1 MRTAGLFILIVTA
14 TAAAGFALGRTL
26 AVTSLNRDGDGS
38 QTIHAGLTVERLQP
52 LSSLV
57 TARVDVADVVETTLA
72 GHTGSVKV
80 AILVK
85 GDFLLGTDL
94 SAARLEA
101 VDAMRRTATLVLPPP
116 AAASPRVDH
125 TRTRVFAIS
134 TNGLWQVVPGGDEA
148 AAAVVNRAYA
158 DAQRIVTAAADDRAL
173 LDRSRRQA
181 ESVLRTFFAAVGW
194 RVVIRWGAVP
204 N

>member
-1 MRTAGLFILIVTA
+1 
-14 TAAAGFALGRTL
+14 
-26 AVTSLNRDGDGS
+26 
-38 QTIHAGLTVERLQP
+38 
-52 LSSLV
+52 
-57 TARVDVADVVETTLA
+57 
-72 GHTGSVKV
+72 VKV

-94 SAARLEA
+94 SAARFEA
-101 VDAMRRTATLVLPPP
+101 VDPAQHTATLVLPPP

-125 TRTRVFAIS
+125 ARTRVFAIS

-158 DAQRIVTAAADDRAL
+158 DAQRIVSAAADDRAL
-173 LDRSRRQA
+173 RDRARRQA

-194 RVVIRWGAVP
+194 TVEIRWLGH
-204 N
+204 

>member
-1 MRTAGLFILIVTA
+1 MRTARLFILIVAA
-14 TAAAGFALGRTL
+14 TAAGFALGRSSS
-26 AVTSLNRDGDGS
+26 AMSSLSDGAGRGG
-38 QTIHAGLTVERLQP
+38 QTTDAGLTVERLQP

-72 GHTGSVKV
+72 GHTGSVRV

-85 GDFLLGTDL
+85 GDFLLGTEL
-94 SAARLEA
+94 SAARFEA
-101 VDAMRRTATLVLPPP
+101 VDTVHRTATLVLLPPT
-116 AAASPRVDH
+116 AASPRVDH
-125 TRTRVFAIS
+125 GRTRVFAIS

-158 DAQRIVTAAADDRAL
+158 DAQRIVSAAADDRTL
-173 LDRSRRQA
+173 LDRARRQA

-194 RVVIRWGAVP
+194 TVEVRWGGA
-204 N
+204 